1 MYIYYT
7 YTKTYK
13 IEGETLTKETFISRK
28 ILKVVVKIFQK
39 RLRLSKKQLLMT
51 KFRNKKHYLTIKFRR
66 NLLHKSFE

>member
-7 YTKTYK
+7 YTKTYQ

-39 RLRLSKKQLLMT
+39 RLRLSKKQ
-51 KFRNKKHYLTIKFRR
+51 
-66 NLLHKSFE
+66 